1 MEPKLKRKKA
11 IREAKLEVI
20 LHGAKNA
27 FSRLG
32 YHHTRLEDIAAA
44 AGFSKTALYYYYDS
58 KEEIFLDLMIR
69 EGNKVLEKI
78 KSTIHESENTLDMI
92 ERYSRSLFKGFG
104 EQFTLISSMMDIEA
118 GVMPD
123 SKIFQKYKEKMKIIH
138 NNIAEHEKIIIGF
151 LQKGRQNRDVTL
163 ELDDRVFFEYIS
175 SLIQGTM
182 HRWCKNKKMSD
193 VDREV
198 EQLLTFLKPILTPG
212 KKYDKK

>member
-20 LHGAKNA
+20 LHGAKDA

-32 YHHTRLEDIAAA
+32 YHQTRLEDIAAA
-44 AGFSKTALYYYYDS
+44 AGFSKTALYYYYES

-69 EGNKVLEKI
+69 EGNTMLEKI
-78 KSTIHESENTLDMI
+78 KSTLCESDNTLDMI
-92 ERYSRSLFKGFG
+92 GSYARTLFKSFG

-118 GVMPD
+118 GLLPD
-123 SKIFQKYKEKMKIIH
+123 SKIFRKYKEKMKIIH
-138 NNIAEHEKIIIGF
+138 NNFEEHEKIIVGF
-151 LQKGRQNRDVTL
+151 LKKGRQNGYVTL
-163 ELDDRVFFEYIS
+163 KLDDRIFFEYIS

>member
-20 LHGAKNA
+20 LHGAKDA

-32 YHHTRLEDIAAA
+32 YHQTRLEDIAAA
-44 AGFSKTALYYYYDS
+44 AGFSKTALYYYYES

-69 EGNKVLEKI
+69 EGNTMLEKI
-78 KSTIHESENTLDMI
+78 KSTLCESDNTLDMI
-92 ERYSRSLFKGFG
+92 GSYARTLFKSFG

-118 GVMPD
+118 GLLPD
-123 SKIFQKYKEKMKIIH
+123 SKIFRKYKEKMKIIH
-138 NNIAEHEKIIIGF
+138 NNFEEHEKIIVGF
-151 LQKGRQNRDVTL
+151 LIKGRQNGYVTL
-163 ELDDRVFFEYIS
+163 KLDDRIFFEYIS

-198 EQLLTFLKPILTPG
+198 EQLLTFLKPVLTPG

>member
-11 IREAKLEVI
+11 IREAKLGVI
-20 LHGAKNA
+20 LHGAKDA
-27 FSRLG
+27 FSKFG
-32 YHHTRLEDIAAA
+32 YHQTRLEDIAAA

-69 EGNKVLEKI
+69 ESDRVLEKI
-78 KSTIHESENTLDMI
+78 KSSVNESEDTLDMI
-92 ERYSRSLFKGFG
+92 GRYARSLFKGFG

-138 NNIAEHEKIIIGF
+138 NNVAAHEKIIVGF
-151 LQKGRQNRDVTL
+151 LQKGRQNGDVTL
-163 ELDDRVFFEYIS
+163 ELDDRIFFEYIS

-193 VDREV
+193 VDKEA
-198 EQLLTFLKPILTPG
+198 EQLLTFLKPILTPD